1 MKRKIFAII
10 LLAMTISF
18 YSCQKEENNPIDN
31 NANKGVKK
39 MTPENEAI
47 YNSIVDF
54 REKLLK
60 KDYKAGESISTE
72 DAILLME
79 ASLNLTYRHSDLV
92 ENKMRTIESSVSV
105 DGDFSNSTIE
115 YSKVYKTY
123 EDILNSVRNVYASI
137 EEENKKVRV
146 IDLALNRDNTITI
159 STAFEIRINLPVD
172 VPHGDF
178 ITENLKI
185 EVAVHNRHSTVFI
198 HSAIYDVIIDYSTT
212 KSDLTIDDRAAMKWM
227 YTHGNDDVESYFVK
241 NYFVN
246 NYAKVNNAPYF
257 VLGSTNGFGSDFYSE
272 LEGIQN
278 IKTWVFN
285 RENYLGGKTL
295 TAFELGIYEN
305 LYDENDT
312 YAWLSQTMEN
322 KHYADCVIWA
332 CPAIDPLDISV
343 DY

>member
-1 MKRKIFAII
+1 MKRKFFAII
-10 LLAMTISF
+10 LLAMTIGF

-123 EDILNSVRNVYASI
+123 EDVLNSLRNVYASI
-137 EEENKKVRV
+137 EERDKKVRV

-178 ITENLKI
+178 VTENLKI

-198 HSAIYDVIIDYSTT
+198 HSAIYDVIIDNSIT
-212 KSDLTIDDRAAMKWM
+212 KSDLDSEELAHMKWM
-227 YTHGNDDVESYFVK
+227 HTHGNDDVESYYVD

-246 NYAKVNNAPYF
+246 CYNPINTPYII
-257 VLGSTNGFGSDFYSE
+257 LGSTNGFGSDFYSE

-295 TAFELGIYEN
+295 TAFELDIYVN
-305 LYDENDT
+305 PDDIHMSHG
-312 YAWLSQTMEN
+312 WISQTMEN
-322 KHYADCVIWA
+322 KHYADFVMWA
-332 CPAIDPLDISV
+332 CPAIDPLDITE